1 MVLSESRGLQLCWI
15 MRGGAALLSAPQDR
29 QRVSRQSVLA
39 TLRRR
44 IRTLEEKNRELT
56 SLLELELAYGE
67 LALPRES
74 ASVRT

>member
-1 MVLSESRGLQLCWI
+1 M
-15 MRGGAALLSAPQDR
+15 
-29 QRVSRQSVLA
+29 SRQSVLA

-44 IRTLEEKNRELT
+44 IRTLEEKNRELA